1 MARWRSQDLGSIA
14 PKEVPSNDGRAVSI
28 FTSGT
33 ELGVARV
40 SVAAGSGA
48 RRWDVG
54 DAVQV
59 GVDPAWVLQY
69 PVA

>member
-1 MARWRSQDLGSIA
+1 MTSANVQFGSAMASYTL
-14 PKEVPSNDGRAVSI
+14 
-28 FTSGT
+28 
-33 ELGVARV
+33 RV

-59 GVDPAWVLQY
+59 GVDSAWVLQY